1 MRKTLMIAG
10 ILLVG
15 CGIAFG
21 AETAR
26 KGGKPMVKLETSLG
40 VITVELYP
48 DKAPVSVKNFLAYV
62 KEGHYDGL
70 IFHRV
75 IRDFMVQGG
84 GFTKEMK
91 ERGSK
96 HPPIKNEADNGLK
109 NVRGTL
115 AMARTSVVDSATAQF
130 FINVVNNDFLN
141 HRAKTPQG
149 YGYAV
154 FGKVTEGMDVV
165 DKIRAVPTGNV
176 GMFQDVP
183 LQPVTITKGSC
194 RSEGALRNMEVQL
207 LVVLCHD
214 RGPLGLHEHHRPR
227 RRPEHEIGRAVQ
239 QECRDRYRMPSSA

>member
-1 MRKTLMIAG
+1 MRKRIVIAG
-10 ILLVG
+10 IVLLC

-26 KGGKPMVKLETSLG
+26 KGGKPMVILETSLG
-40 VITVELYP
+40 VIKVELYP

-109 NVRGTL
+109 NDRGTL

-130 FINVVNNDFLN
+130 FINIGEQRLPQPPGEDPARVRLRRLRKGHGGDGRRRQDPRRA
-141 HRAKTPQG
+141 HR
-149 YGYAV
+149 
-154 FGKVTEGMDVV
+154 EL
-165 DKIRAVPTGNV
+165 RHVPG
-176 GMFQDVP
+176 
-183 LQPVTITKGSC
+183 
-194 RSEGALRNMEVQL
+194 
-207 LVVLCHD
+207 
-214 RGPLGLHEHHRPR
+214 RPR
-227 RRPEHEIGRAVQ
+227 
-239 QECRDRYRMPSSA
+239 

>member
-10 ILLVG
+10 VLLV
-15 CGIAFG
+15 CCQIAIG
-21 AETAR
+21 AEPVR
-26 KGGKPMVKLETSLG
+26 KGGNPVVKLETSLG
-40 VITVELYP
+40 VIKVELYP

-75 IRDFMVQGG
+75 IRDFMIQGG
-84 GFTKEMK
+84 GFTKDMK

-96 HPPIKNEADNGLK
+96 RPAIKNEADNGLK
-109 NVRGTL
+109 NDRGTL

-130 FINVVNNDFLN
+130 FINVVTNDSLN

-165 DKIRAVPTGNV
+165 DKIRAVPTGNA

-183 LQPVTITKGSC
+183 LQPVTITK
-194 RSEGALRNMEVQL
+194 AT
-207 LVVLCHD
+207 VL
-214 RGPLGLHEHHRPR
+214 E
-227 RRPEHEIGRAVQ
+227 E
-239 QECRDRYRMPSSA
+239 

>member
-1 MRKTLMIAG
+1 MRKPLMIAG
-10 ILLVG
+10 VLLVC

-26 KGGKPMVKLETSLG
+26 KGGKPMVQFTTSLG
-40 VITVELYP
+40 VIKVELYP
-48 DKAPVSVKNFLAYV
+48 EKAPVTVKNFLTYV
-62 KEGHYDGL
+62 KEGYYDGL

-96 HPPIKNEADNGLK
+96 HPPISNEAANGLK
-109 NVRGTL
+109 NDRSTL

-154 FGKVTEGMDVV
+154 FGKVIEGMDVV
-165 DKIRAVPTGNV
+165 DKIRAMPTGNS

-183 LQPVTITKGSC
+183 LQPVTITN
-194 RSEGALRNMEVQL
+194 ATVVQ
-207 LVVLCHD
+207 
-214 RGPLGLHEHHRPR
+214 E
-227 RRPEHEIGRAVQ
+227 
-239 QECRDRYRMPSSA
+239 